1 MSKIIPNVTAM
12 GIENTGMDLSEQEK
26 LKITLPG
33 QAGHQGAWDKRE
45 INEPVEKNPVELAAV
60 MRNRDIIRQLGEQG
74 FDEIDAIMDRIAEAM
89 LKNPELANDPEF
101 QSRAETARDR
111 LNQLIKQGLH

>member
-1 MSKIIPNVTAM
+1 MS
-12 GIENTGMDLSEQEK
+12 IESTGMDLAEQEK

-33 QAGHQGAWDKRE
+33 QPGHQGAWDKGAVS
-45 INEPVEKNPVELAAV
+45 EPVEQNPLELASV

-74 FDEIDAIMDRIAEAM
+74 FNEIDAIMDRIAEAM